1 MGGDNME
8 PQEYYLTKGCFRNR
22 CLTYIID
29 ILLVAFFVTI
39 GIIIGASVA
48 EAIATAMA
56 ALITLAIS
64 LGILL
69 VIPIIL
75 LLCNR
80 RKKDCGC

>member
-1 MGGDNME
+1 ME
-8 PQEYYLTKGCFRNR
+8 PQEYFLSKGCFKNK
-22 CLTYIID
+22 CLMLIID
-29 ILLVAFFVTI
+29 ILLVAFFTTI

-48 EAIATAMA
+48 ETIMTAMA

-69 VIPIIL
+69 IIPIVL
-75 LLCNR
+75 LICNR